1 MAVARAWRWRR
12 KKRGRTPSRLGPGRG
27 RRIHPTGSVRVC
39 SRSIHR
45 YKKTGRAYAVWLVL
59 YVYVWAAV
67 YYEDD
72 PFARAAEVFAE
83 GKGRHIP
90 TFTY

>member
-1 MAVARAWRWRR
+1 M
-12 KKRGRTPSRLGPGRG
+12 
-27 RRIHPTGSVRVC
+27 
-39 SRSIHR
+39 
-45 YKKTGRAYAVWLVL
+45 WLVL